1 MNNIIV
7 DGKQVVIFDTGNN
20 EYDTKL
26 KDLVECF
33 MKVKTSLFRN
43 EAIKKGLINAEI
55 EDIDYTVLSE
65 AISKF
70 LGNNISCFILK
81 KEDFQRDIERSFL
94 IHPDKL
100 KVTSGLNNCHDMNSF
115 TEKYNE
121 YTNFKQE
128 FYESLEHFM
137 MNPKYKGNV
146 DINDDDWDDGL
157 NIQISPANRDD
168 DEWFEKYHEE
178 FCDKFQV
185 QLMKAINVCNGGIN
199 YIYKLK

>member
-7 DGKQVVIFDTGNN
+7 EGKQVVIFDTGDN
-20 EYDTKL
+20 EYDTEL
-26 KDLVECF
+26 KDLVSCL
-33 MKVKTSLFRN
+33 MDAKRTINRNNWINKKV
-43 EAIKKGLINAEI
+43 IKSEI
-55 EDIDYTVLSE
+55 EHVDYITLAKQIDF
-65 AISKF
+65 F
-70 LGNNISCFILK
+70 LNDNVSCFILK
-81 KEDFQRDIERSFL
+81 NEDFQIDEESFL

-128 FYESLEHFM
+128 FYEALEHFM

-146 DINDDDWDDGL
+146 DINDEDWDDGL
-157 NIQISPANRDD
+157 NIQISPAND

-185 QLMKAINVCNGGIN
+185 QLMKASNVCNGGIN
-199 YIYKLK
+199 YIYTLKK

>member
-7 DGKQVVIFDTGNN
+7 EGKQVVIFDTGNN
-20 EYDTKL
+20 EYDTEL
-26 KDLVECF
+26 KDLVSCL
-33 MKVKTSLFRN
+33 MDAKRTTIRN
-43 EAIKKGLINAEI
+43 DWINKKLIKGEI
-55 EDIDYTVLSE
+55 EHVDYINLAKQIDV
-65 AISKF
+65 F
-70 LGNNISCFILK
+70 LNDNVSCFILK
-81 KEDFQRDIERSFL
+81 NADFQIDEESFL

-137 MNPKYKGNV
+137 MTSEYKGNF
-146 DINDDDWDDGL
+146 DINDEDFDDDGL
-157 NIQISPANRDD
+157 NIQISPANDE
-168 DEWFEKYHEE
+168 EWFKKYHEE

>member
-7 DGKQVVIFDTGNN
+7 NGKQVVIFDTENDS
-20 EYDTKL
+20 YDIEL

-43 EAIKKGLINAEI
+43 DAIKKGFSNAEI
-55 EDIDYTVLSE
+55 EDIDYTVLSV

-70 LGNNISCFILK
+70 LGNISCFILK
-81 KEDFQRDIERSFL
+81 NEDIHIDEESFL

-128 FYESLEHFM
+128 FYEALEHFM

-146 DINDDDWDDGL
+146 YINDEDWDDGL
-157 NIQISPANRDD
+157 NIQISPANGDD
-168 DEWFEKYHEE
+168 DEWFKKYHEE

-185 QLMKAINVCNGGIN
+185 QLMKAINVCNGRIN
-199 YIYKLK
+199 YIYTLKK